1 MRTPA
6 KKNQI
11 NTTVKNHNE
20 NDGLPRQPNDRDE
33 SPDSQASPP
42 RKIMKQAA
50 LDLEHGLVDTDLY
63 SKGEIGNTRASAPEP
78 AHNKI
83 RKPQQSR

>member
-6 KKNQI
+6 RKNQI
-11 NTTVKNHNE
+11 NTTVKNR

-42 RKIMKQAA
+42 RKIMKQAF
-50 LDLEHGLVDTDLY
+50 LDLQSGQVDTDLH

-78 AHNKI
+78 AYNKI
-83 RKPQQSR
+83 RKPTQRP